1 MKKKSHRMGENI
13 CKTNN
18 LIKDLYPKNSLK
30 LNNKTINNP
39 IKKWAKD
46 LNRHVNKEAIQMANI
61 HMKRYLSH
69 IKYAKLYIH
78 FK

>member
-1 MKKKSHRMGENI
+1 MGENI
-13 CKTNN
+13 CNTNN

-39 IKKWAKD
+39 IIKWAKD
-46 LNRHVNKEAIQMANI
+46 LNRHVIKEAIQMADI
-61 HMKRYLSH
+61 HMKRCLSH
-69 IKYAKLYIH
+69 IKDAKWYIH

>member
-1 MKKKSHRMGENI
+1 MKQL
-13 CKTNN
+13 T
-18 LIKDLYPKNSLK
+18 KDYFQKYTSTSYESIPEKQRTQS
-30 LNNKTINNP
+30 
-39 IKKWAKD
+39 KKWAKD